1 MILNKIKTI
10 NKWQYDFLVKV
21 FVLFIS
27 IKGRLNFLQLG
38 RYGNFSEQHYR
49 NQFNRPFDFL
59 SFNKELIKAHGVKHL
74 TIAFDPSYV
83 AKSGKATPVLGY
95 FWSGLASKAKWG
107 LEISGIAA
115 IDIEN
120 HTAFHL
126 EAVQTPNNLKSE
138 SLLYHYANTLI
149 QRKSSL
155 IDLSRYVVADAY
167 FSKYGFVSALSD
179 HGFEGISRLR
189 DDANLRYKYTQE
201 QSTGRG
207 RPRK

>member
-1 MILNKIKTI
+1 M
-10 NKWQYDFLVKV
+10 
-21 FVLFIS
+21 
-27 IKGRLNFLQLG
+27 
-38 RYGNFSEQHYR
+38 
-49 NQFNRPFDFL
+49 
-59 SFNKELIKAHGVKHL
+59 KHL

-83 AKSGKATPVLGY
+83 AKSRKATPVLGY

-155 IDLSRYVVADAY
+155 IDLS
-167 FSKYGFVSALSD
+167 KYGFVSALSD
-179 HGFEGISRLR
+179 HGFEVISRPR

-201 QSTGRG
+201 QSTCQDNTLVVDS
-207 RPRK
+207 